1 MVFPYQN
8 NSVCWMSQALSV
20 AWSTIHIL
28 LTRAPHILYLL
39 SSLEKNLHHS
49 EFQMLQSF
57 CRLPRWHG
65 GKKSAHQWR
74 RHRRYEFNPWVRK
87 TSWSRKWQPTPLFL
101 PGKLYGQRSQ
111 TLYCLWC
118 FKGLNTAEWLCT
130 HAHMYSII
138 SSAKSDGLTS
148 FPIWIPFISFS
159 SLIPV
164 SGTFKT
170 MLNKSGE
177 SGPFFLFLISEEMLS
192 YFHH

>member
-20 AWSTIHIL
+20 AWSTIRIL
-28 LTRAPHILYLL
+28 LTRAPHVLYLL

-101 PGKLYGQRSQ
+101 PGEFYGQRSWLATVHGVTKSRTQ
-111 TLYCLWC
+111 LSKHVLITQALYIYGDLLKNC
-118 FKGLNTAEWLCT
+118 
-130 HAHMYSII
+130 II
-138 SSAKSDGLTS
+138 SCSEPSHLNV
-148 FPIWIPFISFS
+148 IIP
-159 SLIPV
+159 L
-164 SGTFKT
+164 
-170 MLNKSGE
+170 
-177 SGPFFLFLISEEMLS
+177 
-192 YFHH
+192 